1 MASVWNSFHRV
12 YIYIYIYINVLKLY
26 LWADKFCSSLDW
38 IWTHTNGTLQH
49 QSQNLMFTAL
59 DHPTTSAIWNI
70 ASIFIYI
77 YIADVANWSRMLDI
91 SISDWRALKSCWER
105 TKKLSAQ
112 KSNSNTIELNISHY
126 IYSERYSHKQDI
138 KYTMIQIYCLLSIYG
153 NIIIGNTYIK
163 TVVYLWCIEN
173 VNISR
178 QYMM

>member
-1 MASVWNSFHRV
+1 M
-12 YIYIYIYINVLKLY
+12 LKLY
-26 LWADKFCSSLDW
+26 LWADKFLFFPRLDL
-38 IWTHTNGTLQH
+38 NSH
-49 QSQNLMFTAL
+49 QWYTAA
-59 DHPTTSAIWNI
+59 PI
-70 ASIFIYI
+70 AKPYVHRPRPSGHIRYMKYNFNIYI
-77 YIADVANWSRMLDI
+77 YITDVANWSRMLDI
-91 SISDWRALKSCWER
+91 SISDWRELKSRWER
-105 TKKLSAQ
+105 TKKMPAQ

-163 TVVYLWCIEN
+163 TVVYLWCMYN

>member
-1 MASVWNSFHRV
+1 VLELDFWADNFFVLSQHDLSARQSLMLMSSILDQLATSG
-12 YIYIYIYINVLKLY
+12 IYIYKYWSYISYSGCGRMVQGGEHKVLRLV
-26 LWADKFCSSLDW
+26 LQCTIGVSS
-38 IWTHTNGTLQH
+38 NPVE
-49 QSQNLMFTAL
+49 A
-59 DHPTTSAIWNI
+59 
-70 ASIFIYI
+70 
-77 YIADVANWSRMLDI
+77 RMLDI